1 MEIVEG
7 ISNVISVIFIFIVD
21 SMEQLVGRELEI
33 IVEFFFVMFNN
44 NEFLD
49 VCFKFFNEIVEEKCV
64 LKVYKLIFVI

>member
-1 MEIVEG
+1 M
-7 ISNVISVIFIFIVD
+7 
-21 SMEQLVGRELEI
+21 GRELEI

-64 LKVYKLIFVI
+64 LKVYKLIFVIWSLVFKVMFYGIL

>member
-1 MEIVEG
+1 MMERDFVMVFG
-7 ISNVISVIFIFIVD
+7 FFFVDCFIL
-21 SMEQLVGRELEI
+21 LVGRELEI